1 MAHLRNCILCGTQ
14 YDYCPRCDETKP
26 TFYLKYCSDNCKNIS
41 LILNKL
47 NFKHL
52 TKEEAA
58 EELKKCDLAKLDKF
72 NISTKK
78 IIEDV
83 MKAEEVVEEIV
94 SVVDTYEAIPIR
106 EEETISVNEEIKP
119 ETKPNKK
126 HKRKPIVNEI

>member
-52 TKEEAA
+52 TKEETA
-58 EELKKCDLAKLDKF
+58 EELKKQDLAKLDKF
-72 NISTKK
+72 SIGAKK

-83 MKAEEVVEEIV
+83 MKTEEVVEDIV
-94 SVVDTYEAIPIR
+94 SIVDTIDPYEEIPVK
-106 EEETISVNEEIKP
+106 EDADEEIKV
-119 ETKPNKK
+119 ETKPIKK
-126 HKRKPIVNEI
+126 HKKKPIVNEI